1 MIYRIVLLLCLSPL
15 LSFATRAE
23 HNVTLTFC
31 YEDKQLLPYYTGEG
45 HTAPYMPG
53 VTIEHLLASAAAA
66 GNIKLAFVRFPW
78 RRCLQKLEQNEV
90 DALVATYLPQRGDF
104 AVYPTTAD
112 GNPDPHR
119 AMSSHATCLVHR
131 ADNDIQHKIT
141 QPHGTLVVSRPLG
154 HSNPD
159 YPASVSVVPVHS
171 QQHALELVLSGR
183 VDATTTLCKVN
194 GVAGADRLSQ
204 RKPLVVVY
212 PPLYETTG
220 YLVFSKAFYQRHPAL
235 AEQLWQMLGSTIQ
248 PQRYYDYLH
257 YPDMAA
263 Q

>member
-1 MIYRIVLLLCLSPL
+1 MTYRIVLLLCLGPL
-15 LSFATRAE
+15 LSFMPRAE

-45 HTAPYMPG
+45 HAAAYLPG
-53 VTIEHLLASAAAA
+53 VTIEHLQASAAAA
-66 GNIKLAFVRFPW
+66 GNIRLAFVRFPW

-90 DALVATYLPQRGDF
+90 DALVATYLPQRSDF
-104 AVYPTTAD
+104 AVYPMTAD
-112 GNPDPHR
+112 GKPDPAR
-119 AMSSHATCLVHR
+119 AMSRHATCLVHR

-141 QPHGTLVVSRPLG
+141 QQHGGLVVSRPLG

-159 YPASVSVVPVHS
+159 YPAGISVVQVHS
-171 QQHALELVLSGR
+171 QQQALELVLSGR

-194 GVAGADRLSQ
+194 GVAGADRQSL
-204 RKPLVVVY
+204 RKPLRLVY

-220 YLVFSKAFYQRHPAL
+220 YLVFSKGFYQRHPAL
-235 AEQLWQMLGSTIQ
+235 AEQLWQLLGRTIE

-257 YPDMAA
+257 YPDM
-263 Q
+263 

>member
-1 MIYRIVLLLCLSPL
+1 MTYPIVLLLCLSL
-15 LSFATRAE
+15 LLAFVTRAE

-45 HTAPYMPG
+45 HVTPALPG
-53 VTIEHLLASAAAA
+53 VTLEHLHATAAVA
-66 GNIKLAFVRFPW
+66 GNVKLIFVRFPW

-90 DALVATYLPQRGDF
+90 DALVATYLPQRSEF

-112 GNPDPHR
+112 GKPDPGR

-131 ADNDIQHKIT
+131 ADNDIQQKIT
-141 QPHGTLVVSRPLG
+141 QQHGNLVFSRPLG
-154 HSNPD
+154 YSTPD
-159 YPASVSVVPVHS
+159 YPAGISVVPVRS
-171 QQHALELVLSGR
+171 QQQALELVLSGR

-194 GVAGADRLSQ
+194 DVAGADLLSQ
-204 RKPLVVVY
+204 RKPLIVVY

-220 YLVFSKAFYQRHPAL
+220 YLVFSQAFYQQNTAL
-235 AEQLWQMLGSTIQ
+235 AEQLWRLLNSTIQ